1 MPAEHLPSLTN
12 YHDSFLSCEH
22 VSSINSRQ
30 FIFFL
35 LRAYCNFF
43 PIIINEWLRMV
54 VKQPNFQFPL
64 YHCATIAQAL
74 AGPADDF
81 II

>member
-1 MPAEHLPSLTN
+1 MRACVFNKFPTIH
-12 YHDSFLSCEH
+12 
-22 VSSINSRQ
+22 
-30 FIFFL
+30 FFL